1 MSGKEVEYVAISQDT
16 TESDLKQ
23 APVRAAINGRVLV
36 IDDERVQ
43 RDLSSIIQFDDKQ
56 DKAPVRSMYP
66 FIDHRAWYPPS
77 KYPELQHV
85 LIVPGVYDDKSFKP
99 LELKAY
105 DSDFMNEN
113 KEYTAV
119 TKQT

>member
-1 MSGKEVEYVAISQDT
+1 MRRLIKSKFDIYLDSGT
-16 TESDLKQ
+16 
-23 APVRAAINGRVLV
+23 
-36 IDDERVQ
+36 DERVQ

-113 KEYTAV
+113 KEYTAFFLPF
-119 TKQT
+119 TSTSWP